1 MMWVHDMIHR
11 TQIYS
16 EYHHLGLMKEP
27 LCLSEK
33 LRDFQNEALSSHLL
47 PQMYAPHQEQL
58 KKDGNAR

>member
-1 MMWVHDMIHR
+1 
-11 TQIYS
+11 
-16 EYHHLGLMKEP
+16 MKEP